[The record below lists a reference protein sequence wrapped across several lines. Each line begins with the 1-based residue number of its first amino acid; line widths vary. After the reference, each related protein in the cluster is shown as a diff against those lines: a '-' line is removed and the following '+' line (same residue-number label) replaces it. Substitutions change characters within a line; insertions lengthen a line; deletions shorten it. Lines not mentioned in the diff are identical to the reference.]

1 MGFTD
6 IKTDG
11 LVARAPAT
19 WRPYLLLMRL
29 DRPIGTWLLLLPG
42 LWAIVMAGRLD
53 MQAAWLCLLFAIGA
67 VIMRGAGCVINDLWD
82 RDLDRQVERTRL
94 RPLAS
99 GAISRARAFVFLAVL
114 LSAGLGILLQLGATA
129 IWLGVASVAF
139 IIAYPL
145 MKRITWWPQ
154 AFLGLTFNFGAL
166 IGWAAVTG
174 DVPLSAW
181 LLYAAGIAWTIG
193 YDTIYAH
200 QDIEDDI
207 KVGIRSTARL
217 FGRSSRVCVLG
228 FYGLFIILLAA
239 SLVTADE
246 VVWVALAPA
255 AHCLWQVVTWNPDS
269 PSSSL
274 RIFRSNRDCGLV
286 LLALLM
292 LTS

>member
-1 MGFTD
+1 MAFTD

-11 LVARAPAT
+11 LVARAPAS
-19 WRPYLLLMRL
+19 WQPYLLLMRL

-53 MQAAWLCLLFAIGA
+53 MHAAYLCLLFGVGA
-67 VIMRGAGCVINDLWD
+67 VVMRGAGCVINDLWD

-99 GAISRARAFVFLAVL
+99 GAVSRTRAFVFLAVL
-114 LSAGLGILLQLGATA
+114 LCIGLGILVQLGTAA

-166 IGWAAVTG
+166 IGWAAASG
-174 DVPLSAW
+174 DVPLPAW
-181 LLYAAGIAWTIG
+181 LMYAAGIAWTIG

-217 FGRSSRVCVLG
+217 FGRNSRACVLG
-228 FYGLFIILLAA
+228 FYALFVVLLAA
-239 SLVTADE
+239 SLITADKLA
-246 VVWVALAPA
+246 WIALAPA
-255 AHCLWQVVTWNPDS
+255 LHCLWQGLTWNPES

-274 RIFRSNRDCGLV
+274 RIFRSNRDCGLLFLV
-286 LLALLM
+286 LLI
-292 LTS
+292 LTA